1 MLCLF
6 SPSWTGAEGLWD
18 KVKSGAEK
26 GLELGGAVT
35 KRGLEAGKGAVED
48 TVNHFYREGTAE
60 EVRARVDKMAY
71 DTLDRLFSRDPE
83 AQLLFDSG
91 VGYAVFEVRQLSMTL
106 LAGYG
111 YGVAVTNDGS
121 RRIYMKMVSG
131 GVEVSKGLGGFVSQ
145 WVVLFEDQTAFDE
158 FVTQGFDASA
168 QTSGTLGGE
177 RAELGTR
184 YLKGATF
191 YRVTEG
197 GLKVAATL
205 SGTRFWS
212 DGWLNGVEAGPAEV
226 LSGPEIGLPVT
237 DAPPLPEPVSG
248 EPPVNGSHPVPEPA
262 PEAPPDEQSAPSQA
276 SEGD

>member
-1 MLCLF
+1 
-6 SPSWTGAEGLWD
+6 
-18 KVKSGAEK
+18 VKSGAEK

-35 KRGLEAGKGAVED
+35 RRGLEAGKGAVDD

-83 AQLLFDSG
+83 TQLLFDAG
-91 VGYAVFEVRQLSMTL
+91 VGYAVFEVRQLSMTV

-111 YGVAVTNDGS
+111 YGVAVTNDGGQ
-121 RRIYMKMVSG
+121 RIYMKMVSG
-131 GVEVSKGLGGFVSQ
+131 GLELSKGLGGFVSQ
-145 WVVLFEDQTAFDE
+145 WVVLFEDQAAFDE

-168 QTSGTLGGE
+168 ETSGTLGGE

-184 YLKGATF
+184 YLKGASF
-191 YRVTEG
+191 YRVTEA

-212 DGWLNGVEAGPAEV
+212 DGWLNGVEGEPAEV
-226 LSGPEIGLPVT
+226 PSGPDMGPPVT
-237 DAPPLPEPVSG
+237 GTPPTPGPVPVEPPISSPLPVSG
-248 EPPVNGSHPVPEPA
+248 PASEVLPV
-262 PEAPPDEQSAPSQA
+262 EQSAPSHA